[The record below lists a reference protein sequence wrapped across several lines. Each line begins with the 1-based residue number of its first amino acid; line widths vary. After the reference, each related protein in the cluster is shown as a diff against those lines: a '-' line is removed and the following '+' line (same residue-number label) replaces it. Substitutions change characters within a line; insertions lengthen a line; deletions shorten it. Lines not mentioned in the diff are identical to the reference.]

1 MTNNSFKKIP
11 SLLKTIILSIE
22 LHLYE
27 NAFILANCDVIAIA
41 IIGYVVISVTN
52 DCVFYNL

>member
-1 MTNNSFKKIP
+1 M
-11 SLLKTIILSIE
+11 LSIE

-27 NAFILANCDVIAIA
+27 NALILANCDVIAIA
-41 IIGYVVISVTN
+41 IIGYVVISVTD